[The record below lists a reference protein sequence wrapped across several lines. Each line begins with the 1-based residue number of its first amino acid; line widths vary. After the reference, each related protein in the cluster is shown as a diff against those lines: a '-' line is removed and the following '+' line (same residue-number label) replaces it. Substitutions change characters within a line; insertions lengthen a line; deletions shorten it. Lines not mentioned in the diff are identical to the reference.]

1 MVATTQRDRC
11 ERLLYVRWSH
21 GGSGKGRS
29 IKNRGSESARGYL
42 FLLFFLIS
50 YFIFHVRKLVI
61 VRIKREGE
69 TNHEHKK
76 QEQQQMVSQD
86 HDHHKVDQTK
96 PRTPLKQTTRTAHV
110 SLQRSDTETNVAQ
123 DDPISHLVSST
134 SPPSRIAPPTPV
146 LCPPLR
152 PISWYPSV
160 PSCSFLVCPPRLR
173 PIIPSQQ
180 AVTRIEEASEQ
191 DEPSFV
197 HVYLPRGAPA
207 PPGSSRR
214 FRRGLRIVVAII
226 NRDGNARGDGRR
238 ACRVGVYMEES
249 EGSWFL
255 AATRRAYAQET
266 TTRIHCLHER
276 WSPEKNKHTRRI
288 LMPPGLFWAGRGR
301 ERMPDSSRRC
311 LPVMRLFHAFP
322 FLEMRCQI

>member
-29 IKNRGSESARGYL
+29 IKNRGSESAR
-42 FLLFFLIS
+42 
-50 YFIFHVRKLVI
+50 

-214 FRRGLRIVVAII
+214 FRRGLR
-226 NRDGNARGDGRR
+226 
-238 ACRVGVYMEES
+238 S
-249 EGSWFL
+249 HPS
-255 AATRRAYAQET
+255 
-266 TTRIHCLHER
+266 
-276 WSPEKNKHTRRI
+276 SP
-288 LMPPGLFWAGRGR
+288 
-301 ERMPDSSRRC
+301 SRRVRAS
-311 LPVMRLFHAFP
+311 PVPSTSLLLTRTSNQD
-322 FLEMRCQI
+322 RCSHHK